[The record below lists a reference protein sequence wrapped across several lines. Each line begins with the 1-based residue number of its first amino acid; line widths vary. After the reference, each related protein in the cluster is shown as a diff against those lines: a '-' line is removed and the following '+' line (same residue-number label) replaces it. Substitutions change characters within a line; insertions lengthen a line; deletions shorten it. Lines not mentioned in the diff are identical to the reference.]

1 MGDSFTL
8 GRVSGVKIGVNWS
21 VLVIFALIGYGLSAG
36 RFPDAYPGYGT
47 PSYVTAGLA
56 TALVF
61 FGSLLA
67 HELAHAIV
75 ARRNGLEVEGITLW
89 LFGGVARLG
98 GEARDPGAELRIAGV
113 GPLVS
118 VLLGA
123 GFLLLAWLVD
133 VVGYQGLVVGGF
145 AWLGAINLALA
156 VFNVVPAAPLDG
168 GRLLRS
174 IVWWRTGDRLRAT
187 VVATRAGQVFGW
199 VLVGGGLL
207 AFLGAG
213 NVGGLWLALIGW
225 FLISAA
231 SVEGQQATVRGRLG
245 GLAVREVMTRDPKTA
260 PGSMT
265 VADFLDGEYF
275 RYRHSA
281 FPITGTDPGEPEG
294 LVTMNR
300 IKQVPPD
307 RRATTLL
314 QDIACPLDETPQAR
328 PDEPVADLLPRM
340 NQSPEMRALVIDGG
354 RLLGIVSPSDVTRTL
369 EWLSLRRSA
378 GQPEG

>member
-8 GRVSGVKIGVNWS
+8 GRIGGVKVGVNWS
-21 VLVIFALIGYGLSAG
+21 VLVIFALIAYGLSAG

-47 PSYVTAGLA
+47 ASYLAAGLA
-56 TALVF
+56 TAAVF

-67 HELAHAIV
+67 HELAHAIA

-123 GFLLLAWLVD
+123 GFLLLAWLLD
-133 VVGYQGLVVGGF
+133 IVGYQGLVVGGV

-156 VFNVVPAAPLDG
+156 VFNVIPAAPLDG

-174 IVWWRTGDRLRAT
+174 LVWWRTGDRLRAT

-199 VLVGGGLL
+199 LLVAGGLL
-207 AFLGAG
+207 AFLAAG

-231 SVEGQQATVRGRLG
+231 SIEGQQATVRGRLG
-245 GLAVREVMTRDPKTA
+245 GLAVREVMTPDPKTA

-265 VADFLDGEYF
+265 VADFLNGEYF

-281 FPITGTDPGEPEG
+281 FPITGPDPGEPEG
-294 LVTMNR
+294 LVTMNL

-307 RRATTLL
+307 RRATTRL
-314 QDIACPLDETPQAR
+314 QDIACPLDQTPQAR

-340 NQSPEMRALVIDGG
+340 NRSPEMRALVVDSG
-354 RLLGIVSPSDVTRTL
+354 RLVGIVSPSDVTLTL
-369 EWLSLRRSA
+369 EWLSLRRSP
-378 GQPEG
+378 GRPGE